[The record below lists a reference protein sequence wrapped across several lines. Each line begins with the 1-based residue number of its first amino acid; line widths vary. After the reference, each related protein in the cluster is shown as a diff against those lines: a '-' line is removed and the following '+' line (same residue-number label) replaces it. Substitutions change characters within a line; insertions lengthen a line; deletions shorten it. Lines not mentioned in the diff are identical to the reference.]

1 MKSLSDRQPAHSEEN
16 QSKHE
21 TVILTI
27 QNLRKME
34 MPNKLNPA
42 STKPVYQDVNLLIVV
57 SVTLMEILGTMSVN
71 PVLPGI
77 AREFELSPQQIGWV
91 TTAFVVPI
99 AIGGII
105 CGVLSDRF
113 GRKTILVPS
122 LFLFAIAGVAC
133 AFAPNFQILLA
144 LRFLQGVGAASLE
157 ALPLTLI
164 CDLYTG
170 KQLTAAMG
178 FNASAIGLSLAV
190 YPLLGGGLASMGWRN
205 AFVLPLIAVLVGI
218 WLWKSL
224 RLPEQ
229 KHYENFNFWVY
240 LRDVWS
246 SIRRGRVIK
255 LLFIVV
261 ALFVLLF
268 GAYLTYIPTVA
279 DSLGASEIEIGILL
293 ASMAVFFALTSSQL
307 GFLARSLSEQT
318 LIKISFSIYTLAL
331 VITPAIDS
339 IGLLFI
345 PSILFGIAHGIV
357 YPTTQALLAEL
368 APNHNRAGF
377 MAVAAI
383 AIPLGQAIGPVLG
396 GLAFSAWE
404 MRGVF
409 YAGAF
414 LAIAT
419 LGSLKYLIPRTK

>member
-1 MKSLSDRQPAHSEEN
+1 MQ
-16 QSKHE
+16 
-21 TVILTI
+21 
-27 QNLRKME
+27 

-42 STKPVYQDVNLLIVV
+42 SRSTKPVYQDVNLLIVV
-57 SVTLMEILGTMSVN
+57 SVTLMEILGTMSIN

-77 AREFELSPQQIGWV
+77 AREFELSPQQIGLV

-99 AIGGII
+99 AIGGPI
-105 CGVLSDRF
+105 CGVLADRF
-113 GRKTILVPS
+113 GRKTILIPS

-133 AFAPNFQILLA
+133 AFASNFQILLGW
-144 LRFLQGVGAASLE
+144 RFLQGVGAASLE
-157 ALPLTLI
+157 ALPLALI

-205 AFVLPLIAVLVGI
+205 AFALPLVGFLVGI
-218 WLWKSL
+218 WLWRSL
-224 RLPEQ
+224 QLPQ
-229 KHYENFNFWVY
+229 QQHHSDFNFQVY
-240 LRDVWS
+240 LRNIWS

-279 DSLGASEIEIGILL
+279 ASLGASEIEIGILL

-307 GFLARSLSEQT
+307 GLLARSLSELT
-318 LIKISFSIYTLAL
+318 LIKIAFSIYTLAL
-331 VITPAIDS
+331 VITPAIDR
-339 IGLLFI
+339 IWILLI
-345 PSILFGIAHGIV
+345 PSILFGVAHGIV
-357 YPTTQALLAEL
+357 YPTTQSLLAEL
-368 APNHNRAGF
+368 APDRNRAGF
-377 MAVAAI
+377 MAVVAI
-383 AIPLGQAIGPVLG
+383 SVPLGQAIGPVLG
-396 GLAFSAWE
+396 GLAFGVWE
-404 MRGVF
+404 IRGVF
-409 YAGAF
+409 YAGTF

-419 LGSLKYLIPRTK
+419 LILLNYLIPRTR

>member
-1 MKSLSDRQPAHSEEN
+1 MIK
-16 QSKHE
+16 
-21 TVILTI
+21 
-27 QNLRKME
+27 
-34 MPNKLNPA
+34 
-42 STKPVYQDVNLLIVV
+42 VYH
-57 SVTLMEILGTMSVN
+57 
-71 PVLPGI
+71 
-77 AREFELSPQQIGWV
+77 
-91 TTAFVVPI
+91 
-99 AIGGII
+99 
-105 CGVLSDRF
+105 VLSRH
-113 GRKTILVPS
+113 INVPS
-122 LFLFAIAGVAC
+122 R
-133 AFAPNFQILLA
+133 PNLW
-144 LRFLQGVGAASLE
+144 AASLE
-157 ALPLTLI
+157 ALPLALI
-164 CDLYTG
+164 GDLYTG

-205 AFVLPLIAVLVGI
+205 AFALPLVGFLLGI
-218 WLWKSL
+218 WLWRSL
-224 RLPEQ
+224 QLPQ
-229 KHYENFNFWVY
+229 QQHYADFDFKVY
-240 LRDVWS
+240 LRNIWI

-279 DSLGASEIEIGILL
+279 DSLGASEIEIGSLL

-307 GFLARSLSEQT
+307 GLLARSLSLLT

-331 VITPAIDS
+331 VITPAIDR
-339 IGLLFI
+339 IWMLLI

-377 MAVAAI
+377 MAVVAI

-409 YAGAF
+409 YAGTF

-419 LGSLKYLIPRTK
+419 LILLNHLIPRKR

>member
-1 MKSLSDRQPAHSEEN
+1 MQMSD
-16 QSKHE
+16 
-21 TVILTI
+21 
-27 QNLRKME
+27 
-34 MPNKLNPA
+34 KLNPA
-42 STKPVYQDVNLLIVV
+42 SRSTKPVYRDVNLLIVV
-57 SVTLMEILGTMSVN
+57 SITLMELLGTMSIN

-99 AIGGII
+99 VLGAPI
-105 CGVLSDRF
+105 CGVLADRF
-113 GRKTILVPS
+113 GRKAILVPS

-144 LRFLQGVGAASLE
+144 WRFLQGVGAASLE
-157 ALPLTLI
+157 ALALTLI

-170 KQLTAAMG
+170 KQLTAAIG

-190 YPLLGGGLASMGWRN
+190 YPLLGGGLASMGWRK
-205 AFVLPLIAVLVGI
+205 AFALPLVAFLVGI
-218 WLWKSL
+218 WLWRSL

-229 KHYENFNFWVY
+229 QHYENFNFQVY
-240 LRDVWS
+240 LRNIWS
-246 SIRRGRVIK
+246 GIRRGRVIK
-255 LLFIVV
+255 LLFIII

-279 DSLGASEIEIGILL
+279 TSLGASEIEIGILL

-307 GFLARSLSEQT
+307 GLLARSLSELT

-331 VITPAIDS
+331 VITPAIDR
-339 IGLLFI
+339 IWMLFI

-357 YPTTQALLAEL
+357 FPTTQALLAEL

-377 MAVAAI
+377 MAVVAI
-383 AIPLGQAIGPVLG
+383 AVPLGQALGPVLG
-396 GLAFSAWE
+396 GLAFGVWE
-404 MRGVF
+404 IRGVF
-409 YAGAF
+409 YAGTF

-419 LGSLKYLIPRTK
+419 LVLLNYLIPRTR

>member
-1 MKSLSDRQPAHSEEN
+1 MQMS
-16 QSKHE
+16 
-21 TVILTI
+21 
-27 QNLRKME
+27 
-34 MPNKLNPA
+34 NKLNPA
-42 STKPVYQDVNLLIVV
+42 SRSTKPVYRDVNLLIVV
-57 SVTLMEILGTMSVN
+57 SITLMELLGTMSIN

-99 AIGGII
+99 ALGAPI
-105 CGVLSDRF
+105 CGILADRF

-144 LRFLQGVGAASLE
+144 WRFLQGVGAASLE
-157 ALPLTLI
+157 ALALTLI

-205 AFVLPLIAVLVGI
+205 AFALPLLAFLVGI
-218 WLWKSL
+218 WLWRSL

-229 KHYENFNFWVY
+229 QHYADFNFKVY
-240 LRDVWS
+240 LRNIWS
-246 SIRRGRVIK
+246 SIRRGRVIR

-279 DSLGASEIEIGILL
+279 ASLGASEIEIGILL

-307 GFLARSLSEQT
+307 GWLARSLSELT

-331 VITPAIDS
+331 VITPAIDR
-339 IGLLFI
+339 IWILFI
-345 PSILFGIAHGIV
+345 PSILFGVAHGIV
-357 YPTTQALLAEL
+357 FPTTQALLAEL
-368 APNHNRAGF
+368 APSNNRAGF
-377 MAVAAI
+377 MAVVAI
-383 AIPLGQAIGPVLG
+383 AVPLGQALGPVLG
-396 GLAFSAWE
+396 GLAFSTWE
-404 MRGVF
+404 IRGVF
-409 YAGAF
+409 YAGTL

-419 LGSLKYLIPRTK
+419 LIFLNYLIPQSS